1 MGSTAVMAGLWK
13 IGVLRAPVYQVPGGE
28 NTMQPVPNTQPKK
41 KTSPWLYIAIGCGGL
56 LLLGGLA
63 IGAVVLLVF
72 KKVDEVKDDM
82 ANPVARTE
90 KVKKAV
96 GAQTLPEGYYAFMTL
111 NIPLVMDTAM
121 LTTDDP
127 STPGSDKSRDRMF
140 MYIRLKTASS
150 RDVKELRDYL
160 EGRTDD
166 SSVLSRSNLDMRTDE
181 IVGRGAVELDGGRK
195 LLYLAQRGELRTS
208 NSNND
213 NGPGLN
219 ALVLF
224 ECPSASDVRMGIWTA
239 PDTSPEVPL
248 AQLDLKGTPV
258 DPEAI
263 RSFMSHFNPCQV
275 N

>member
-1 MGSTAVMAGLWK
+1 M
-13 IGVLRAPVYQVPGGE
+13 E
-28 NTMQPVPNTQPKK
+28 PVPAKQPRKQ
-41 KTSPWLYIAIGCGGL
+41 TSPWLFIAIGCGGL
-56 LLLGGLA
+56 LLVGGLIVGGIA
-63 IGAVVLLVF
+63 LFVV

-90 KVKKAV
+90 KVMEAL
-96 GAQTLPEGYYAFMTL
+96 GAQALPDGYYAFMTI
-111 NIPLVMDTAM
+111 NIPLIMDTAM

-127 STPGSDKSRDRMF
+127 STPGSDKARDRLF
-140 MYIRLKTASS
+140 MYIRLKSASS
-150 RDVKELRDYL
+150 SDVDEFRDYI

-166 SSVLSRSNLDMRTDE
+166 PSVLERSNLDIRTDE
-181 IVGRGAVELDGGRK
+181 IVGRGALDLEGGRR
-195 LLYLAQRGELRTS
+195 LLYLGQRGVLSTTT
-208 NSNND
+208 NSRKSD
-213 NGPGLN
+213 EPGLN

-224 ECPSASDVRMGIWTA
+224 ECPTRSDVRMGIWTA

-263 RSFMSHFNPCQV
+263 RTFMSHFNPCQV